1 MTTST
6 ITTRAATKLDLSA
19 VLALLAE
26 AKLPPDGA
34 ELWIDHFIVAERDGD
49 VVGCAGLELYGD
61 DALLRSVATAP
72 SVRGTGL
79 GAQLVERAADHAR
92 AMRIADLYL
101 LTTSAESWFTRL
113 GFDRVPRESVP
124 ASVRQSVQFSLV
136 TCSSA
141 TAMRRSLA

>member
-6 ITTRAATKLDLSA
+6 ITVRAATKLDLPG
-19 VLALLAE
+19 VLALLSE

-34 ELWIDHFIVAERDGD
+34 DAWIDHFIVAERDVA

-61 DALLRSVATAP
+61 DALLRSVTTTP
-72 SVRGTGL
+72 SVRGTGV
-79 GAQLVERAADHAR
+79 GALLIERAADRAR

-101 LTTSAESWFTRL
+101 LTTSAETWFTRF
-113 GFDRVPRESVP
+113 GFERVSRDDVP
-124 ASVRQSVQFSLV
+124 EPVRQSVQFRLV